1 MPRFLVWVVVV
12 VVVVVVTV
20 VRCLIS
26 CREISV
32 DRLLSRLEFLDAV
45 LWMPEIFEAGDDD
58 GGL

>member
-20 VRCLIS
+20 VRCLI
-26 CREISV
+26 CCGEIL
-32 DRLLSRLEFLDAV
+32 DGLLSRLEFLDA
-45 LWMPEIFEAGDDD
+45 LLSMPETFEAGDDD

>member
-12 VVVVVVTV
+12 VVVMVLTV

-26 CREISV
+26 CGEIF
-32 DRLLSRLEFLDAV
+32 DGLLSRLDFLDA
-45 LWMPEIFEAGDDD
+45 LLTMPEIFEAGDDD